1 MVKLKSMKKII
12 VIVLAVSI
20 IVGIGFCG
28 SAFSASAQQN
38 DAGAY
43 LKSLGIVYGYSNGA
57 LYENKY
63 ITQAEYISLLARLL
77 RKTKRVHRGNL
88 VKQVNYFDYLINK
101 AYHAYLILYNKIL
114 TVYYEKFSKFV
125 LILRHRYTNSS
136 SNAWYFSDLMYLKRN
151 GFDVPQNFHP
161 DAVIS
166 TGNAIKWLLDVFGLG
181 ENKEFVVKDSGITS
195 DDVVQILSVEH
206 NFDFMTVSDLAKPV
220 KRGEAFELVAYFL
233 RENNIRVQSNSKS
246 PGDKK

>member
-1 MVKLKSMKKII
+1 MKKII
-12 VIVLAVSI
+12 AIVLAVSI
-20 IVGIGFCG
+20 IAGIGFCG
-28 SAFSASAQQN
+28 GAFSANAQQD

-43 LKSLGIVYGYSNGA
+43 LKSLGIVYGYKNGA

-63 ITQAEYISLLARLL
+63 ITQAEYVSLLARLL
-77 RKTKRVHRGNL
+77 RKTKKVHRGNL

-125 LILRHRYTNSS
+125 LILRHKYTSGSS
-136 SNAWYFSDLMYLKRN
+136 SAWYFSDLMYLKRN
-151 GFDVPQNFHP
+151 GFNVPQNFHP

-166 TGNAIKWLLDVFGLG
+166 TGNAIKWLLGAFGLG
-181 ENKEFVVKDSGITS
+181 ESKEFIVKDSGITS

-206 NFDFMTVSDLAKPV
+206 NFNFMTVSDLAKPV
-220 KRGEAFELVAYFL
+220 KRGEAFNLIAYFL
-233 RENNIRVQSNSKS
+233 RENNIRVQNNPESLVKR
-246 PGDKK
+246 K

>member
-1 MVKLKSMKKII
+1 MKKII

-20 IVGIGFCG
+20 IAGIGFCG
-28 SAFSASAQQN
+28 RVFFASAQQN

-43 LKSLGIVYGYSNGA
+43 LKSLGIVYGYKNGA

-63 ITQAEYISLLARLL
+63 ITQAEYLSLLARLL
-77 RKTKRVHRGNL
+77 RKTKKVHRENL

-125 LILRHRYTNSS
+125 LILRHKYTEGS

-151 GFDVPQNFHP
+151 GFNVPQNFRP

-166 TGNAIKWLLDVFGLG
+166 TGSAIKWLLGVFGLG
-181 ENKEFVVKDSGITS
+181 ESKEFIVKDGGITS

-206 NFDFMTVSDLAKPV
+206 NFNFMTVSDLAKPV
-220 KRGEAFELVAYFL
+220 KRGEAFSLIAYFL
-233 RENNIRVQSNSKS
+233 RENNIRVQDNSES
-246 PGDKK
+246 SDKRK

>member
-1 MVKLKSMKKII
+1 MKKII
-12 VIVLAVSI
+12 VVALI
-20 IVGIGFCG
+20 ISVVMGIGFYRC
-28 SAFSASAQQN
+28 AFSANTQQN

-63 ITQAEYISLLARLL
+63 ITQAEYVSLLARLL
-77 RKTKRVHRGNL
+77 RKTKKVHRENL
-88 VKQVNYFDYLINK
+88 VKQTNYFDYLINK
-101 AYHAYLILYNKIL
+101 AYHAYLILYNKVL

-125 LILRHRYTNSS
+125 LILRHKYTNGS

-151 GFDVPQNFHP
+151 GFDVPKDFRP

-166 TGNAIKWLLDVFGLG
+166 TGNAIKWLLGAFGLG
-181 ENKEFVVKDSGITS
+181 ETKEFIVRDSGITS

-206 NFDFMTVSDLAKPV
+206 NFDFMDVSGLAKPV
-220 KRGEAFELVAYFL
+220 KRGEAFNLIAYFL
-233 RENNIRVQSNSKS
+233 RENNIRVQNNSGS
-246 PGDKK
+246 SGKKK